1 MDKKIIR
8 YLSSADEMVI
18 PFSVFYAFL
27 INSLSNILS
36 DKVGDFLNSIICIL
50 FLCIGMI
57 VLIFREKRKE
67 KNIQKRIDS
76 SIESRKLKSKYKG
89 LITFVSEAKLNEQNE
104 NDYFEKCKH
113 IIEDYKQT
121 QNVNEIA
128 KIRGI

>member
-57 VLIFREKRKE
+57 VLIFR
-67 KNIQKRIDS
+67 
-76 SIESRKLKSKYKG
+76 
-89 LITFVSEAKLNEQNE
+89 
-104 NDYFEKCKH
+104 
-113 IIEDYKQT
+113 
-121 QNVNEIA
+121 
-128 KIRGI
+128 